1 MGYQVEFFSS
11 PPPQIGQ
18 LYTFGGSNLYQIRK
32 NNIPVLEFRNC
43 GKYSYNITL
52 SKHQEKC
59 AEATG
64 YSG

>member
-32 NNIPVLEFRNC
+32 N
-43 GKYSYNITL
+43 KYSRFGIQKL
-52 SKHQEKC
+52 W
-59 AEATG
+59 
-64 YSG
+64 